1 VELIVAGTPA
11 LAAGVRLAVRLYK
24 LVFAVW
30 LLSIAIFVPAQTVVE
45 LAAGPARAKLP
56 ATALAP
62 DENLVV
68 TIDILQPIA
77 IPLAVAVVFG
87 VVVLLGWWVL
97 WHAGTVRWWMGAP
110 AARVR
115 LVEIMS
121 HGLVLWWRY
130 ARLALIAAAALAG
143 VLVLEVVSTRAV
155 LGGEGPLVYPVLVL
169 GVVLTLAAAVVIW
182 LATLHGAWLL
192 GESGRRSALVAWARG
207 LAATVRRPLRSLT
220 VLMVWAIP
228 GLALLVLPLVLDARA
243 AAFAAPVAWLCSV
256 FCWVALH
263 LSFAPQ
269 EPPDEWVRKM
279 QARAA
284 ARAAKPREESD
295 HYKTS
300 RIPIQPPG
308 ER

>member
-1 VELIVAGTPA
+1 MA
-11 LAAGVRLAVRLYK
+11 
-24 LVFAVW
+24 
-30 LLSIAIFVPAQTVVE
+30 TV
-45 LAAGPARAKLP
+45 
-56 ATALAP
+56 
-62 DENLVV
+62 
-68 TIDILQPIA
+68 
-77 IPLAVAVVFG
+77 
-87 VVVLLGWWVL
+87 
-97 WHAGTVRWWMGAP
+97 
-110 AARVR
+110 
-115 LVEIMS
+115 
-121 HGLVLWWRY
+121 
-130 ARLALIAAAALAG
+130 ALAG
-143 VLVLEVVSTRAV
+143 VLVLEMVLTGAV
-155 LGGEGPLVYPVLVL
+155 LRGEGPLVYPILVL
-169 GVVLTLAAAVVIW
+169 GAVLTLVAVIVIW

-207 LAATVRRPLRSLT
+207 LVATVRRPLRSLT

-228 GLALLVLPLVLDARA
+228 GLALLALPLLLDARA
-243 AAFAAPVAWLCSV
+243 AVFAAPVAWLCSA

-300 RIPIQPPG
+300 RIPIQPPN

>member
-1 VELIVAGTPA
+1 MAGTPS
-11 LAAGVRLAVRLYK
+11 LAAGVRLAAKLYK
-24 LVFAVW
+24 LVLAVW
-30 LLSIAIFVPAQTVVE
+30 LLSMAIFVPAQTVVE
-45 LAAGPARAKLP
+45 LAAGPVRAKLP
-56 ATALAP
+56 ATAMAP

-68 TIDILQPIA
+68 SIDILRPIA
-77 IPLAVAVVFG
+77 IPLAVTLAFG
-87 VVVLLGWWVL
+87 LVVLLALWVL

-143 VLVLEVVSTRAV
+143 VMVLGVVGTRAV
-155 LGGEGPLVYPVLVL
+155 LRGEGPLVYPILVL

-182 LATLHGAWLL
+182 LATLHGAWML

-207 LAATVRRPLRSLT
+207 LAATFNRFLRSIV
-220 VLMVWAIP
+220 VLLVWAIP
-228 GLALLVLPLVLDARA
+228 GSALLVLPLVLDARA
-243 AAFAAPVAWLCSV
+243 AAFAAPVAWLCSA

-300 RIPIQPPG
+300 RIPIQPPD